1 MAERGRDL
9 RHVAA
14 SRGKLLAF
22 GMRRNGGWLL
32 LVGALATAASCSDA
46 AAPQEEDPPAQYVSA
61 RRAWRAGERESTIAR
76 ITRESGFGQF
86 SSLASYIYG
95 DPESVVTV
103 ERNPAYAPTVAA
115 VAASPQFSS
124 GWMITGIDW
133 RIVDNSQS
141 PPDTTDWLGVFWA
154 NPAEFT
160 WTGLIVGASSDTII
174 EPTIVNTTA
183 FDAAGGKAGA
193 GGGEARGSTGEYWQ
207 ADPPYVLPS
216 PPNGRFQI
224 TEEIYAAPVTV
235 TSGPFTGGTLRE
247 ARMRGRIRK
256 VLMRRL
262 IPAPPPADSIT
273 VDFSFLSVPI
283 AAVQIECIF
292 PSPCTGQAARVLL
305 AARRE
310 GRLSAALMAPEDS
323 ADTLGRRRLP

>member
-1 MAERGRDL
+1 MARRG
-9 RHVAA
+9 
-14 SRGKLLAF
+14 GKLLVW
-22 GMRRNGGWLL
+22 GMLRNGLGP
-32 LVGALATAASCSDA
+32 LVAGVLALIAACADEPS
-46 AAPQEEDPPAQYVSA
+46 APTTESPAQYIAV
-61 RRAWRAGERESTIAR
+61 RRAWLPGERESTIAR
-76 ITRESGFGQF
+76 ITREAGFGQF
-86 SSLASYIYG
+86 SSLASYIYS
-95 DPESVVTV
+95 DPESVTTV
-103 ERNPAYAPTVAA
+103 ERNPQYAPAAVAA
-115 VAASPQFSS
+115 VAATPQFSS

-133 RIVDNSQS
+133 RIVDNTQS
-141 PPDTTDWLGVFWA
+141 PPDTTDWLGIFWA

-160 WTGLIVGASSDTII
+160 WKGLIVGASSDTII

-247 ARMRGRIRK
+247 ARMRGRIRN

-283 AAVQIECIF
+283 AAVQIECFF
-292 PSPCTGQAARVLL
+292 PTPCTGQPL
-305 AARRE
+305 AVR
-310 GRLSAALMAPEDS
+310 AALRA
-323 ADTLGRRRLP
+323 GRPLLRNLLLP